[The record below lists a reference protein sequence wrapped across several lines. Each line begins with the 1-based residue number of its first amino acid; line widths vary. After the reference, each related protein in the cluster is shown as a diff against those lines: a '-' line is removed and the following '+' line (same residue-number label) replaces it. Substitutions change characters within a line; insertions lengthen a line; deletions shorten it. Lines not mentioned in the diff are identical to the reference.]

1 MKFEME
7 IGYIQNE
14 KITVETWDFDK
25 IEIIKDFIAF
35 QEDHGWAVE
44 YEAVELD
51 DEDFEEEEKEVP
63 DFALNAHE
71 PLQLVG
77 YFANR

>member
-7 IGYIQNE
+7 IGWIGDE
-14 KITVETWDFDK
+14 KITVDTHNFEK
-25 IEIIKDFIAF
+25 IEIIKEFIEF
-35 QEDHGWAVE
+35 QEAHGWAVE

-51 DEDFEEEEKEVP
+51 DEDFEEEEKAEEAP

-71 PLQLVG
+71 PL
-77 YFANR
+77 